1 MPRSGHRRSA
11 TLRGRVV
18 SLTGGLSSGSAI
30 AMIDVTVAIP
40 TYNRKELLRATIESV
55 LQQEDVNFELIV
67 CDNASTDGT
76 PEVVESI
83 GDSRLRVIRSPTNV
97 GLIANFNRALASGT
111 APFVTVLHDDDLL
124 RPKSLA
130 LRSEL
135 LRSDDAMVVAYSD
148 YGVIDEHGVRTRDVF
163 RTRVPSGSI
172 EQPLEYLRAALL
184 GEVRC
189 HMSAALIRRSLLR
202 AVQCYEEDGS
212 FTDHGLWMRLACN
225 GSFGL
230 LPLALTDVRVHA
242 SAGST
247 MGNFGLDENGVV
259 VPFATEQVVRTL
271 CVARRVL
278 RDPNLDIPN
287 RNRLRMRAEVE
298 ATRQIGR
305 AVGADLAVAGTSLSG
320 VVGRAVRAVPAAAF
334 NLAVLRAAGVRVRD
348 RLRAVRN
355 RS

>member
-1 MPRSGHRRSA
+1 
-11 TLRGRVV
+11 
-18 SLTGGLSSGSAI
+18 
-30 AMIDVTVAIP
+30 
-40 TYNRKELLRATIESV
+40 
-55 LQQEDVNFELIV
+55 
-67 CDNASTDGT
+67 
-76 PEVVESI
+76 
-83 GDSRLRVIRSPTNV
+83 
-97 GLIANFNRALASGT
+97 
-111 APFVTVLHDDDLL
+111 
-124 RPKSLA
+124 
-130 LRSEL
+130 
-135 LRSDDAMVVAYSD
+135 
-148 YGVIDEHGVRTRDVF
+148 
-163 RTRVPSGSI
+163 
-172 EQPLEYLRAALL
+172 
-184 GEVRC
+184 
-189 HMSAALIRRSLLR
+189 
-202 AVQCYEEDGS
+202 
-212 FTDHGLWMRLACN
+212 
-225 GSFGL
+225 
-230 LPLALTDVRVHA
+230 
-242 SAGST
+242 